1 MGSVLHD
8 IRERSKGIK
17 TVEEQGAPDRDGEE
31 DDHEVKIIQIVDN
44 QDIRPPPLDQCT
56 SSTERG
62 QDMGDINDPPPP
74 DQVKFTT
81 TLLGDETASC
91 IDEQK
96 TSVMVDN
103 DQFVNDDQKDVGGGG
118 VQ

>member
-1 MGSVLHD
+1 M
-8 IRERSKGIK
+8 
-17 TVEEQGAPDRDGEE
+17 
-31 DDHEVKIIQIVDN
+31 N
-44 QDIRPPPLDQCT
+44 
-56 SSTERG
+56 
-62 QDMGDINDPPPP
+62 
-74 DQVKFTT
+74 
-81 TLLGDETASC
+81 TASC